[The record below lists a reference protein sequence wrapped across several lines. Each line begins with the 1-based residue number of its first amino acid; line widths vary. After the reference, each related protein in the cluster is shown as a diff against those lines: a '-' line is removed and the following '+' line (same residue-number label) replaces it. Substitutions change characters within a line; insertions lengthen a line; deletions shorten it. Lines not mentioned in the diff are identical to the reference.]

1 MDATFNNL
9 PLYQAVIDDEALGM
23 LRVSLVDCP
32 AVEKDFLAF
41 RKEREELRFAVA
53 DEEKRIV
60 RGVLMRADFPIYRF
74 SPSIGEYYIT
84 FSAETIRLM
93 AERYLAEGRA
103 NNVNVMH
110 DALQEVKGC
119 HLVQYF
125 IKDSEAGINPQ
136 GFEDVADGSLFAEY
150 KIHDEEVWAAIKDG
164 TFRGFSIECKAGL
177 EREVFNAVEKPK
189 NQNHN
194 MFEKIKKTMREALVM
209 REELAQFSIV
219 TTDKGLLEWDGDV
232 DAEVGM
238 AVYVTEEGDE
248 ERKPAPDGDYKTE
261 EGVTLRVVEGKIAEI
276 IEAAEEEAE
285 ETPTEEEQMAEDVPA
300 DEAGTKDD
308 EDELWAMFNDLAKRV
323 EAAEAKIAVLE
334 EQRKKADEQMA
345 ELKKQPMANPAH
357 EDFREVER
365 VKRTGNSKLD
375 NVLRIASAK

>member
-41 RKEREELRFAVA
+41 SKEREVLRFAVA

-60 RGVLMRADFPIYRF
+60 RGVLMRADYPIYRF

-84 FSAETIRLM
+84 FSASTIRLM

-110 DALQEVKGC
+110 DAMQEVKGC

-125 IKDSEAGINPQ
+125 LKDSETGINPQ

-150 KIHDEEVWAAIKDG
+150 KVHNDEVWAAIKDG
-164 TFRGFSIECKAGL
+164 TFRGFSIECNAEL

-189 NQNHN
+189 NNQDTN

-238 AVYVTEEGDE
+238 AVYVSEGDE

-261 EGVTLRVVEGKIAEI
+261 EGVIFRVAEGKIAEI

-285 ETPTEEEQMAEDVPA
+285 ETPTEEEQMAEEMPEE
-300 DEAGTKDD
+300 EAGTKDD
-308 EDELWAMFNDLAKRV
+308 EDELWAMLNDLTKRV
-323 EAAEAKIAVLE
+323 EAVEAKMAEME
-334 EQRKKADEQMA
+334 ERGRKAEEQMA
-345 ELKKQPMANPAH
+345 ELKKQPMAAPAH
-357 EDFREVER
+357 EEFREFER
-365 VKRTGNSKLD
+365 NKKTGNSKLD
-375 NVLRIASAK
+375 NVLRIASAR